1 LVQTPLESHGVVY
14 MLSTESRDSLPK
26 AADKAAPTPV
36 ELSVVIP
43 AYNEELAIVKTVTAL
58 NQALS
63 GLSTTYEIVVVDDG
77 STDTTAERAESTGA
91 RVVRCEENGG
101 YGSALKHGIAAG
113 ESEFIAI
120 IDADGTYPAD
130 GLLTML
136 KTAEH
141 ADMVVGARNANMTNV
156 PFIRRPAKFIL
167 NSLANYLAQRKIPD
181 LNSGLRVFRR
191 DVLTRFIPLLPMGF
205 SFTTT
210 ITLCMICCGLRVVYV
225 PIEYG
230 HRIGKS
236 KIRFT
241 DFFNFILLVL
251 RTIVLFNPLRVF
263 LPVGLVLFVL
273 GFAKLV
279 YDIFLWNLSESAVLG
294 ILAAII
300 IWSFGL
306 IADML
311 ARLHLRP

>member
-1 LVQTPLESHGVVY
+1 
-14 MLSTESRDSLPK
+14 MLDTEFRHARLKADSQ
-26 AADKAAPTPV
+26 ASPTRLH
-36 ELSVVIP
+36 LSVVIP
-43 AYNEELAIVKTVTAL
+43 AYNEEMAIVQTVAAV

-63 GLSTTYEIVVVDDG
+63 GLSTTYEVVVVDDG
-77 STDTTAERAESTGA
+77 STDRTAERAESTSA
-91 RVVRCEENGG
+91 RVIRCEENGG
-101 YGSALKHGIAAG
+101 YGSALKCGIAASD
-113 ESEFIAI
+113 SEFVAI
-120 IDADGTYPAD
+120 IDADGTYPAE
-130 GLLTML
+130 GLVAMV

-141 ADMVVGARNANMTNV
+141 AAMVVGARNANMANV
-156 PFIRRPAKFIL
+156 PLIRRPAKFML
-167 NSLANYLAQRKIPD
+167 NGLANYLAQRKIPD

-210 ITLCMICCGLRVVYV
+210 ITLCMICSGLRVVYV

-230 HRIGKS
+230 RRIGNS

-241 DFFNFILLVL
+241 DFFNFVLLVL
-251 RTIVLFNPLRVF
+251 RAIVLFNPLRVF
-263 LPVGLVLFVL
+263 LPLGFVLFVL
-273 GFAKLV
+273 GFIKLI
-279 YDIFLWNLSESAVLG
+279 YDIFLGNLSESAVLG

>member
-1 LVQTPLESHGVVY
+1 
-14 MLSTESRDSLPK
+14 MLDTKSPDPRI
-26 AADKAAPTPV
+26 KAAPETVPAAAH
-36 ELSVVIP
+36 LSVVIP
-43 AYNEELAIVKTVTAL
+43 AYNEEMAILQTVAAL

-63 GLSTTYEIVVVDDG
+63 ALPTSYEIIVVDDG
-77 STDTTAERAESTGA
+77 STDKTAEHAESTGV
-91 RVVRCEENGG
+91 RVIRCQENGG
-101 YGSALKHGIAAG
+101 YGSALKRGIAAG
-113 ESEFIAI
+113 DSDLIAI
-120 IDADGTYPAD
+120 IDADGTYPVS
-130 GLLTML
+130 GLIEMLTS
-136 KTAEH
+136 AEH
-141 ADMVVGARNANMTNV
+141 ADMVVGARSSSMTNV
-156 PFIRRPAKFIL
+156 PFIRRPAKL
-167 NSLANYLAQRKIPD
+167 MLTGLANYLAQKKIPD

-191 DVLTRFIPLLPMGF
+191 EVLTRFIPLLPMGF

-210 ITLCMICCGLRVVYV
+210 ITLCMICSGLRVVYV

-230 HRIGKS
+230 HRIGRS

-263 LPVGLVLFVL
+263 LPL
-273 GFAKLV
+273 GFALFLLGTGKLV
-279 YDIFLWNLSESAVLG
+279 YDIFIGDLSESAVLG

>member
-1 LVQTPLESHGVVY
+1 MLNTESHDTRVK
-14 MLSTESRDSLPK
+14 SATQ
-26 AADKAAPTPV
+26 AAPTRV
-36 ELSVVIP
+36 DLSVVIP
-43 AYNEELAIVKTVTAL
+43 AYNEEMAIVQTVAAV

-63 GLSTTYEIVVVDDG
+63 GLSITHDVVVVDDG
-77 STDTTAERAESTGA
+77 STDATAERAESTSA
-91 RVVRCEENGG
+91 RVIRCAENGG
-101 YGSALKHGIAAG
+101 YGSALKRGIAAG
-113 ESEFIAI
+113 DSEFVAI
-120 IDADGTYPAD
+120 IDADGTYPAA
-130 GLLTML
+130 GLLAML
-136 KTAEH
+136 ETAKH
-141 ADMVVGARNANMTNV
+141 ADMVVGARSTNMANV

-167 NSLANYLAQRKIPD
+167 NSLANYLAQKKIPD

-210 ITLCMICCGLRVVYV
+210 ITLCMICSGLRVVYV

-230 HRIGKS
+230 RRIGNS
-236 KIRFT
+236 KIRYT
-241 DFFNFILLVL
+241 DFFSFILLVL

-263 LPVGLVLFVL
+263 LPL
-273 GFAKLV
+273 GFALFLLGVSKLV
-279 YDIFLWNLSESAVLG
+279 YDIFIGDLSESAVLG

>member
-1 LVQTPLESHGVVY
+1 MSNTE
-14 MLSTESRDSLPK
+14 STEALLKGP
-26 AADKAAPTPV
+26 AETAAPDTV
-36 ELSVVIP
+36 HLSVVIP
-43 AYNEELAIVKTVTAL
+43 AYNEELAIVQTIDAVNK
-58 NQALS
+58 ALS
-63 GLSTTYEIVVVDDG
+63 GLSTSYEIVVVDDC
-77 STDTTAERAESTGA
+77 STDGTAERAESTGV

-101 YGSALKHGIAAG
+101 YGSALKRGIAAG
-113 ESEFIAI
+113 KSEFVAI
-120 IDADGTYPAD
+120 IDADGTYPAAD
-130 GLLTML
+130 LVRML
-136 KTAEH
+136 ETAEH
-141 ADMVVGARNANMTNV
+141 SDMVVGARNANMANV
-156 PFIRRPAKFIL
+156 PLIRRPAKFIL

-191 DVLTRFIPLLPMGF
+191 EVLTRFIPLLPNGF

-210 ITLCMICCGLRVVYV
+210 ITLCMICSGLRVVYV

-230 HRIGKS
+230 RRIGSS

-251 RTIVLFNPLRVF
+251 RAIVLFNPLRVF
-263 LPVGLVLFVL
+263 LPL
-273 GFAKLV
+273 GFALFALGVSKLV
-279 YDIFLWNLSESAVLG
+279 YDIYIGDLSESAVLG

-311 ARLHLRP
+311 SRLHLRP

>member
-1 LVQTPLESHGVVY
+1 
-14 MLSTESRDSLPK
+14 MLNTDSSDIRLK
-26 AADKAAPTPV
+26 AVAQVAAKHV
-36 ELSVVIP
+36 DLSVVIP
-43 AYNEELAIVKTVTAL
+43 AYNEELAIVQTIAAV

-63 GLSTTYEIVVVDDG
+63 DLPITYEVVVVDDG
-77 STDTTAERAESTGA
+77 STDRTADRAETTSA

-101 YGSALKHGIAAG
+101 YGSALKRGIAVG
-113 ESEFIAI
+113 DSEFIAI
-120 IDADGTYPAD
+120 IDADGTYPAS
-130 GLLTML
+130 GLLAML
-136 KTAEH
+136 ETAEH
-141 ADMVVGARNANMTNV
+141 ADMVVGARNTNMANV

-167 NSLANYLAQRKIPD
+167 NSLANYLAQKKIPD

-191 DVLTRFIPLLPMGF
+191 GVLTRFIPLLPMGF

-210 ITLCMICCGLRVVYV
+210 ITLCMICSGLRVVYV

-230 HRIGKS
+230 RRIGNS

-241 DFFNFILLVL
+241 DFFNFVLLVL

-263 LPVGLVLFVL
+263 LPL
-273 GFAKLV
+273 GFALFLLGVSKLI
-279 YDIFLWNLSESAVLG
+279 YDIFIGDLSESAVLG

>member
-1 LVQTPLESHGVVY
+1 MLNTDSSDIRLKAVVQV
-14 MLSTESRDSLPK
+14 
-26 AADKAAPTPV
+26 AAKHVD
-36 ELSVVIP
+36 LSVVIP
-43 AYNEELAIVKTVTAL
+43 AYNEELAIVQTVAAV

-63 GLSTTYEIVVVDDG
+63 DLPITYEVVVVDDG
-77 STDTTAERAESTGA
+77 STDRTADRAETTSA

-101 YGSALKHGIAAG
+101 YGSALKRGIAAG
-113 ESEFIAI
+113 DSEFIAI
-120 IDADGTYPAD
+120 IDADGTYPAS
-130 GLLTML
+130 GLLAML
-136 KTAEH
+136 ETAEH
-141 ADMVVGARNANMTNV
+141 ADMVVGARNTNMANV

-167 NSLANYLAQRKIPD
+167 NSLANYLAQKKIPD

-191 DVLTRFIPLLPMGF
+191 GVLTRFIPLLPMGF

-210 ITLCMICCGLRVVYV
+210 ITLCMICSGLRVVYV

-230 HRIGKS
+230 RRIGNS

-241 DFFNFILLVL
+241 DFFNFVLLVL

-263 LPVGLVLFVL
+263 LPL
-273 GFAKLV
+273 GFALFLLGVSKLI
-279 YDIFLWNLSESAVLG
+279 YDILIGDLSESAVLG